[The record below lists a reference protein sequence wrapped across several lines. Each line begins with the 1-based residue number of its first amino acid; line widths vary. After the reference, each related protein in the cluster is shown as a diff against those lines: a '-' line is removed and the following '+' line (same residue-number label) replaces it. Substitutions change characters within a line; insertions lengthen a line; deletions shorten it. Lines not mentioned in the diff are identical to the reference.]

1 MSKGNRYPE
10 ALWICLR
17 ELYEASPKASV
28 NSISTALSEML
39 DIAVPSES
47 AITRRIKKEKWE
59 KLSKKQCKFTSKT
72 LQKKMQKKYNENL
85 TASVDVSN
93 LEEGIAELKNTSLSV
108 SGRGIARLYKEKSF
122 LSRKSAN
129 VILDLRRDSYVIGQY
144 HRSLL
149 ENLLDIDFKIDN
161 FTEYFYSYPSEFM
174 GMALDEARQYL
185 HISHARITRSIG
197 LIESMTTSLEKRAK
211 IDFVLYG
218 ITPDDTREP
227 ESANRIVD
235 LDENAEYYAEQE
247 RISREKQKEI
257 AERMAQLQSGV
268 FEETVRLEA
277 MQQAAQ
283 HELNEVIEDGE
294 FEEIND

>member
-10 ALWICLR
+10 AVWICLR

-28 NSISTALSEML
+28 NAISTALSEML

-59 KLSKKQCKFTSKT
+59 KVSKKQCKFTSKT

-85 TASVDVSN
+85 TVSVEVTS
-93 LEEGIAELKNTSLSV
+93 LEGGVDELKNKQLSV
-108 SGRGIARLYKEKSF
+108 SGNGIARLYQEKIF

-144 HRSLL
+144 HRMLI
-149 ENLLDIDFKIDN
+149 ENLLDVDFKLDN
-161 FTEYFYSYPSEFM
+161 FNEYFFSYPPELN
-174 GMALDEARQYL
+174 GMAMDEARVHL
-185 HISHARITRSIG
+185 NIAHARITRSIG

-218 ITPDDTREP
+218 INPDDTRDPVSE
-227 ESANRIVD
+227 NRITN
-235 LDENAEYYAEQE
+235 LDEDREYYEEQE
-247 RISREKQKEI
+247 RISMDKQEAI
-257 AERMAQLQSGV
+257 ANRMALLQSGV
-268 FEETVRLEA
+268 FEEQVRLEA
-277 MQQAAQ
+277 MKKAAV
-283 HELNEVIEDGE
+283 HDLGEEIEEGE
-294 FEEIND
+294 FDEISD